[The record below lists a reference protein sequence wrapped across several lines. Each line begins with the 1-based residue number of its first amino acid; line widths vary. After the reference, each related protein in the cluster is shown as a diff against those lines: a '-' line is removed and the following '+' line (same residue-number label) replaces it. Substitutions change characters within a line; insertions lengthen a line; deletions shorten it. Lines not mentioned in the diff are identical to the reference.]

1 VRARGRECF
10 FPLALDTSDKNPDDW
25 SVDHTC
31 SPGWMVFALSQLA
44 SALLHL
50 FLSRSVFHE
59 NFCKDSNF
67 FGFHKMREIK
77 AKCEFFP
84 LKIRVI
90 YFLLDSS
97 AVSIESVFT
106 DFIRTLCPHGRS
118 LTVPSGDW
126 SFIKHFRR
134 LGPTNCCSCLGN
146 VSTAHPRDG
155 KLMVKWSEC
164 PPRSPNCRNQ
174 YSSVDRGEKCVRLF
188 EK

>member
-1 VRARGRECF
+1 VVVSVYLFFISLDDCRACERVGVNIF

-31 SPGWMVFALSQLA
+31 SPGWMVFALCQLA

-67 FGFHKMREIK
+67 FGFQKMREIK

-90 YFLLDSS
+90 LFYLIHQRFPSS
-97 AVSIESVFT
+97 PFSLISSERFV
-106 DFIRTLCPHGRS
+106 
-118 LTVPSGDW
+118 LTVAP
-126 SFIKHFRR
+126 
-134 LGPTNCCSCLGN
+134 
-146 VSTAHPRDG
+146 
-155 KLMVKWSEC
+155 
-164 PPRSPNCRNQ
+164 
-174 YSSVDRGEKCVRLF
+174 
-188 EK
+188 

>member
-1 VRARGRECF
+1 MRARGREYF

-59 NFCKDSNF
+59 KFCKDSNF

-90 YFLLDSS
+90 LFYLIHQRFPSS
-97 AVSIESVFT
+97 PFSLISLERFVLAVA
-106 DFIRTLCPHGRS
+106 P
-118 LTVPSGDW
+118 
-126 SFIKHFRR
+126 
-134 LGPTNCCSCLGN
+134 
-146 VSTAHPRDG
+146 
-155 KLMVKWSEC
+155 
-164 PPRSPNCRNQ
+164 
-174 YSSVDRGEKCVRLF
+174 
-188 EK
+188 